1 MRFDIRN
8 YFKTGKRPI
17 QRNFLKYLL
26 HNENFDGSCDSV
38 EPVTTG
44 YFSKV

>member
-17 QRNFLKYLL
+17 QRNFLKISPQKILM
-26 HNENFDGSCDSV
+26 EV
-38 EPVTTG
+38 
-44 YFSKV
+44 